1 MQTADFRCCLTGLGS
16 INTPKCIVY
25 MQREE
30 IMSKASW
37 LRDSSDNDK
46 SCAGRSLLEMLED
59 ELDESFDRLMDGTY
73 ADDPENL
80 NKCKGRAE
88 GLTFAIAVIRGP
100 YAPNIDATKG
110 QAVARFQERMA
121 DHVDSDLELE
131 DA

>member
-1 MQTADFRCCLTGLGS
+1 MIQHADLPGCCLTGLGS
-16 INTPKCIVY
+16 INTPKCIIY
-25 MQREE
+25 EQRRE
-30 IMSKASW
+30 IMSKASY
-37 LRDSSDNDK
+37 LRGGETDGF

-88 GLTFAIAVIRGP
+88 GLTAAIAIIRGP

-110 QAVARFQERMA
+110 QAVARFQDRQA
-121 DHVDSDLELE
+121 AKRELE
-131 DA
+131 DV